1 MLSDMII
8 LLISILVYLLSV
20 IGGFFIILHEVRQLC
35 HTVGDVLD
43 IMMDSP
49 FFMPIVNTLFLIIWG
64 IMYVVTSLKIHLPF
78 VKLWSKFK
86 NIKIK

>member
-1 MLSDMII
+1 MTI

-20 IGGFFIILHEVRQLC
+20 IVWFFIICYKERQHC
-35 HTVGDVLD
+35 YTIGDVLD
-43 IMMDSP
+43 KMYNTVSFI
-49 FFMPIVNTLFLIIWG
+49 PIVNTVFLLVWG
-64 IMYVVTSLKIHLPF
+64 VMYVVVSLKIHLPF

>member
-1 MLSDMII
+1 MII

-20 IGGFFIILHEVRQLC
+20 IGGVFIILHEVRQLC

-49 FFMPIVNTLFLIIWG
+49 FFMPIVNTLFLIIWC
-64 IMYVVTSLKIHLPF
+64 IFYVIVSLKIHLPF
-78 VKLWSKFK
+78 VKGWSKFK

>member
-1 MLSDMII
+1 MLT
-8 LLISILVYLLSV
+8 V
-20 IGGFFIILHEVRQLC
+20 IGLFFIVLHEEKEHC

-49 FFMPIVNTLFLIIWG
+49 FFIPIVNTIFISVWG

-78 VKLWSKFK
+78 VELWSKFK

>member
-1 MLSDMII
+1 MII

-20 IGGFFIILHEVRQLC
+20 IGGFFIILHEEKQHC

-43 IMMDSP
+43 IMMVSP
-49 FFMPIVNTLFLIIWG
+49 FFIPIANTLFLIIWG
-64 IMYVVTSLKIHLPF
+64 IMYVVVSLKIHSPF
-78 VKLWSKFK
+78 VKFWSKFK

>member
-1 MLSDMII
+1 MIV
-8 LLISILVYLLSV
+8 LLITILVYLLSV
-20 IGGFFIILHEVRQLC
+20 IGWFFIILHEEKQHC

-49 FFMPIVNTLFLIIWG
+49 FFIPIANTICILVWG
-64 IMYVVTSLKIHLPF
+64 ICYIIVVSLKIHSPF
-78 VKLWSKFK
+78 VRIWNRFR

>member
-1 MLSDMII
+1 MII
-8 LLISILVYLLSV
+8 LLILIVYMLTV
-20 IGGFFIILHEVRQLC
+20 IGWFFIILHEEKQHC

-49 FFMPIVNTLFLIIWG
+49 FFIPIANTICILVWG
-64 IMYVVTSLKIHLPF
+64 ICYIVVSLKIHSPF
-78 VKLWSKFK
+78 YKLWNKIR

>member
-1 MLSDMII
+1 MII

-20 IGGFFIILHEVRQLC
+20 IVWFFIILHEERQHC
-35 HTVGDVLD
+35 YTIGDVLD
-43 IMMDSP
+43 KMYDTVGII
-49 FFMPIVNTLFLIIWG
+49 PIVNTIFILVWG

-78 VKLWSKFK
+78 IKFWSKFK

>member
-1 MLSDMII
+1 MII
-8 LLISILVYLLSV
+8 FLISILVYLLSV
-20 IGGFFIILHEVRQLC
+20 IGWFFIIWHEEKQHC

-49 FFMPIVNTLFLIIWG
+49 FFIPIVNTICILVWG
-64 IMYVVTSLKIHLPF
+64 IMYVVVSLKIHLPF
-78 VKLWSKFK
+78 VKFWSKFK

>member
-1 MLSDMII
+1 MII
-8 LLISILVYLLSV
+8 LLISLVYLLSV
-20 IGGFFIILHEVRQLC
+20 IGWFFIIWHEEKAHC
-35 HTVGDVLD
+35 HTIGDVLD

-49 FFMPIVNTLFLIIWG
+49 FFIPVVNTIFILVWG
-64 IMYVVTSLKIHLPF
+64 IMYVVVSLKIHLPF

>member
-1 MLSDMII
+1 MII

-20 IGGFFIILHEVRQLC
+20 IVCFFIILHEEKSHC
-35 HTVGDVLD
+35 HTVGDVLN

-49 FFMPIVNTLFLIIWG
+49 FFIPIVNTIFILVWG

-78 VKLWSKFK
+78 VKFWSKIK

>member
-1 MLSDMII
+1 MNYDNTFNFN
-8 LLISILVYLLSV
+8 ISL
-20 IGGFFIILHEVRQLC
+20 FIIRNWGILYNLHELRQLC
-35 HTVGDVLD
+35 YTVGDVLD

-78 VKLWSKFK
+78 VKFWSKIK

>member
-1 MLSDMII
+1 MII

-20 IGGFFIILHEVRQLC
+20 IVWFFIICYEERQHC
-35 HTVGDVLD
+35 YTIGDVLD
-43 IMMDSP
+43 KMTDTP
-49 FFMPIVNTLFLIIWG
+49 FFIPIVNTVFILVWG
-64 IMYVVTSLKIHLPF
+64 VMYVVVSLKIHLPF